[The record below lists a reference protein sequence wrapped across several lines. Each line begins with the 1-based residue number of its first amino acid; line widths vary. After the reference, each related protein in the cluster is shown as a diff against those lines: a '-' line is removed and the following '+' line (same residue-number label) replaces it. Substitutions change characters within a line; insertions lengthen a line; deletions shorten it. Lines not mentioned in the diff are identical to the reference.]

1 LLAQQGAEPY
11 RSVVASPYIFF
22 DPSYVSAERAEQVR
36 CWRVNHEMTWR
47 AVAQAAT
54 DAWGSDYGSNQLF
67 GEELCRL
74 AAVMLGQDPSS
85 EPWN

>member
-1 LLAQQGAEPY
+1 MLAQHGVAAY

-22 DPSYVSAERAEQVR
+22 DPSYVSAERAKQVR
-36 CWRVNHEMTWR
+36 CWRVKHEMTWR

-54 DAWGSDYGSNQLF
+54 DAWGSDYGSNLLF
-67 GEELCRL
+67 GEELCRV
-74 AAVMLGQDPSS
+74 AAVLLGEDPSS